1 MATLYVGLLDEN
13 QRLGLWTCY
22 FILNSVVGSDSHL
35 WLRAPTWNGVY
46 IYISSLFY
54 PLKEIITYKSFP
66 TRLLLLNFVMLVL
79 TLSSKDEDVET
90 EHETKADPERL
101 DQMVHP
107 VAERLDILL
116 SLLLSYIK
124 DVCYVDGN
132 YL

>member
-1 MATLYVGLLDEN
+1 MVY
-13 QRLGLWTCY
+13 
-22 FILNSVVGSDSHL
+22 I
-35 WLRAPTWNGVY
+35 Y